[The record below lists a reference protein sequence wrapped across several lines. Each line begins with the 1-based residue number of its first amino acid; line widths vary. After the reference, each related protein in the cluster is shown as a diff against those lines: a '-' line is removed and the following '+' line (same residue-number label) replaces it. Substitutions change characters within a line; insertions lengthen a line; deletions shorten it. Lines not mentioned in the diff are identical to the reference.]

1 MPAGSQKQN
10 LTSFIEDKTVLDMK
24 ALSVL
29 CQQHK
34 ARGSA
39 HRNRFKSFNHAQ
51 TVCTLDTV
59 QILKT
64 GSV

>member
-34 ARGSA
+34 DQLTETDLRALIMPKLFA
-39 HRNRFKSFNHAQ
+39 H
-51 TVCTLDTV
+51 
-59 QILKT
+59 
-64 GSV
+64 